1 MFRKSKNILTVTPGF
16 VKLTLA
22 VLIIIIGPS
31 TSSANP
37 PFHYHKAIDDPMGL
51 QKSQVL
57 DVYGD
62 FAVRG
67 TKVHIPSLRLMFN
80 TAVKQLTGLEDA
92 AQAWRCFIHD
102 DDVVALKFTWV
113 GGKELG
119 TNHDVAAA
127 LLQTLYQ
134 VGFKPENFMLVGLD
148 ELPKEAEGTR
158 PWSYGWQKEKVN
170 FGSDSDYLAR
180 WLDEVTAIINI
191 ASIMDDNIMGL
202 RGVLANMSLPLL
214 KSPARLY
221 LNGADPFIIEIYD
234 LPQIRAKVR
243 LHIANDLRI
252 LYYGGPQVRQC
263 YVVENGS
270 LLFSTDPVA
279 LDRVALEL
287 VRRARQT
294 QLLPKNADDNIVA
307 DYLDTAQAMG
317 LGYADL
323 NFIDYHRI
331 KHDKSP

>member
-1 MFRKSKNILTVTPGF
+1 MFRKSNNNLTSTPRL
-16 VKLTLA
+16 VKFALTA
-22 VLIIIIGPS
+22 LIIIIGPS
-31 TSSANP
+31 ISSAKP
-37 PFHYHKAIDDPMGL
+37 PFHYHNAIDDPMGL
-51 QKSQVL
+51 QKSQVF

-62 FAVRG
+62 FAIRD

-80 TAVKQLTGLEDA
+80 TAVKRLTGLDDA

-102 DDVVALKFTWV
+102 DDIVALKFTWV

-119 TNHDVAAA
+119 TNNSVAAA

-134 VGFKPENFMLVGLD
+134 AGFKPENFMLVGLD

-158 PWSYGWQKEKVN
+158 SWPYGWQKEKVN

-202 RGVLANMSLPLL
+202 RGSLANLSLPLL

-221 LNGADPFIIEIYD
+221 LNGADPFITEIYD
-234 LPQIRAKVR
+234 LPQIRDKVR

-252 LYYGGPQVRQC
+252 LYYGGPQVRQS
-263 YVVENGS
+263 YVVENSS
-270 LLFSTDPVA
+270 LIFSTDPVA

-287 VRRARQT
+287 IRQVRQT
-294 QLLPKNADDNIVA
+294 QLLPQGADDNIAA